1 MAGVATRRPLA
12 EHRPVGPDGKSPGPA
27 SAGAGPRTEPPP
39 AEGPASSS
47 LVVLCSN
54 GEGVASDLGA
64 LRARFPDA
72 ACLVLCPRPDPEVAR
87 AALKWGARGFV
98 HAGMPPEQLAR
109 AVEVASRGET
119 VIPRGLLEVLI
130 ASEAPATLL
139 DGLSARQREILGLVG
154 EGLSNAQIA
163 ARLFLSE
170 STVKQ
175 HLRAAYKTL
184 GVKNRTQAARA
195 FRRGVSAGSG

>member
-1 MAGVATRRPLA
+1 MARAATRRLPA
-12 EHRPVGPDGKSPGPA
+12 EHGPVGPDGKSPGPA
-27 SAGAGPRTEPPP
+27 PAGPRTGPPP
-39 AEGPASSS
+39 PEGPAAS

-54 GEGVASDLGA
+54 GEDVASDLGA

-87 AALKWGARGFV
+87 TALRWGARGFV

-119 VIPRGLLEVLI
+119 VIPRGLLELLI
-130 ASEAPATLL
+130 ASEAPAALLL
-139 DGLSARQREILGLVG
+139 DGLSARQREILGLVS

-163 ARLFLSE
+163 ARLFLSV

-175 HLRAAYKTL
+175 HLSAAYKTL
-184 GVKNRTQAARA
+184 RVKNRTQAARA
-195 FRRGVSAGSG
+195 FRRVGSEGGG